1 MYDCFS
7 NEIISSAE
15 AKIQMLLVSS
25 LPTVQNTY
33 LHSLFHS
40 VSHHLT
46 KWNISVYK
54 IDDIPDTFTY
64 ILVEGE
70 GNKQMTQ
77 VMDLC
82 WWREKGNKRNR
93 TY

>member
-1 MYDCFS
+1 M
-7 NEIISSAE
+7 
-15 AKIQMLLVSS
+15 
-25 LPTVQNTY
+25 
-33 LHSLFHS
+33 H
-40 VSHHLT
+40 
-46 KWNISVYK
+46 K
-54 IDDIPDTFTY
+54 IDDIPDTVTY

-82 WWREKGNKRNR
+82 WWGEKGNKRNR